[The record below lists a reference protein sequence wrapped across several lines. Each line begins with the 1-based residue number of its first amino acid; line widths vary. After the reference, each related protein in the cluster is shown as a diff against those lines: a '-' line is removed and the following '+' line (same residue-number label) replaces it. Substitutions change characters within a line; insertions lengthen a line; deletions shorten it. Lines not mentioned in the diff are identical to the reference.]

1 MLTNN
6 LDQLRKA
13 AREGYAIPAI
23 NTQGGNYDIIRACC
37 KAAQELGSPM
47 ILAHYPGT
55 GAYSGHDWFVRT
67 AQWCAGQVEVPVSI
81 HLDHGDSADL
91 CAQALELGFTSLMID
106 GSRLPVE
113 ENAALTNQVLAM
125 ARDRAVPVEAE
136 VGELLRLENGV
147 ALENKNI
154 ARPEQVR
161 RFLQLCQPDT
171 LAIGIGNAHGYYK
184 GRPDIHL
191 EVLEQVRI
199 FTDLPLVLHGC
210 TGMEEDLVKAAIRLG
225 VAKINFGTEIRWR
238 YLEHYRREMDEPDHQ
253 GHSWKV
259 SQYASDALCEDVKRI
274 IRLAGS
280 EGKA

>member
-154 ARPEQVR
+154 ASPEQVR
-161 RFLQLCQPDT
+161 QFLQLCQPDT

-191 EVLEQVRI
+191 EVLEQVRT

-210 TGMEEDLVKAAIRLG
+210 TGMEESLVKQAIRLG
-225 VAKINFGTEIRWR
+225 VAKINFGTEIRWK
-238 YLEHYRREMDEPDHQ
+238 YLEHYRRAMDELDHQ

>member
-154 ARPEQVR
+154 ASPEQVR
-161 RFLQLCQPDT
+161 QFLQLCRPDT

-191 EVLEQVRI
+191 EVLEQVRT

-238 YLEHYRREMDEPDHQ
+238 YLEHYRRAMDELDHQ

>member
-191 EVLEQVRI
+191 EVLEQVRT

-238 YLEHYRREMDEPDHQ
+238 YLEHYRRAMDELDHQ

>member
-154 ARPEQVR
+154 ASPEQVR
-161 RFLQLCQPDT
+161 RFLQLCRPDT

-238 YLEHYRREMDEPDHQ
+238 YLEHYRRAMDELDHQ

>member
-136 VGELLRLENGV
+136 VGELRRLENGV

-154 ARPEQVR
+154 ASPEQVR
-161 RFLQLCQPDT
+161 QFLQLCRPDT

-225 VAKINFGTEIRWR
+225 VAKINFGTEIRWK
-238 YLEHYRREMDEPDHQ
+238 YLENYRRAMDELDHQ

>member
-91 CAQALELGFTSLMID
+91 CAQALELGFTSLMIH

-154 ARPEQVR
+154 ASPEQVR
-161 RFLQLCQPDT
+161 RFLQLCRPDT

-191 EVLEQVRI
+191 EVLEQVRT

-210 TGMEEDLVKAAIRLG
+210 TGMEESLVKQAIRLG

-238 YLEHYRREMDEPDHQ
+238 YLEHYRRAMDELDHQ